1 MQDGKLQWHPAF
13 GAALRIELFD
23 ELDKLQ
29 IEDEHL
35 LGKKPMQT
43 DFLAVKL
50 DGKQKIHKNIGQLFR
65 KYNILE
71 YKSPEDTLSINDF
84 YKVYGYACFYQ
95 SDTERVMEISPEEI
109 GITFVCNHYPKKMLK
124 HIQNVRGITV
134 QKREEGIYELKGDPF
149 PMQLIITHEL
159 TKEKNF
165 WMQSLRNDL
174 KSGGEIRD
182 LIETYDKNKTQP
194 LYQAVMDV
202 ILRANHK
209 EVEVEKNM
217 CQALMELFAEDF
229 EAAEKKGM
237 EKGLKNGESKGI
249 KALVEVLHDLHLSQ
263 KEVTEK
269 VMGKFEISRAEA
281 ENFVTAY
288 WN

>member
-1 MQDGKLQWHPAF
+1 MHDGKLQWHPAF
-13 GAALRIELFD
+13 SAVLRIELLD
-23 ELDKLQ
+23 ELDKIK

-35 LGKKPMQT
+35 LGKKPLQT
-43 DFLAVKL
+43 DFLVVKL
-50 DGKQKIHKNIGQLFR
+50 DGKQKIHKNIGQLFQ
-65 KYNILE
+65 KYNIVE
-71 YKSPEDTLSINDF
+71 YKSPDDSLSINDF
-84 YKVYGYACFYQ
+84 YKVYAYACLYQ
-95 SDTERVMEISPEEI
+95 SDTEKVMEIPPDEI
-109 GITFVCNHYPKKMLK
+109 GITFVCNHYPVKMLK
-124 HIQNVRGITV
+124 HIQNTRGMTIKKCE
-134 QKREEGIYELKGDPF
+134 QGIYELKGDPF

-174 KSGGEIRD
+174 KSGGEIRN

-202 ILRANHK
+202 ILRANYK

-229 EAAEKKGM
+229 EVAEKKGL
-237 EKGLKNGESKGI
+237 EKGKRKGI
-249 KALVEVLHDLHLSQ
+249 KALVEVLHDLQLTQ

-269 VMGKFEISRAEA
+269 VMSKFELSRTEA
-281 ENFVTAY
+281 ENFVNTY
-288 WN
+288 WK